1 MKHEFDIKFNSIS
14 EVKDFV
20 DIVAG
25 FNYDIDLVSGRY
37 VIDAKSIMGI
47 FSLDL
52 NKPIKLVA
60 YSENVDAL
68 KEAVSQYL

>member
-1 MKHEFDIKFNSIS
+1 MKNEFDIKFNSIS

-68 KEAVSQYL
+68 KEAVAQYL